1 VISLAD
7 GREIC
12 ADRVIVC
19 AGRGGATENLGLEEN
34 GIPTDTRG
42 NILRENA
49 DSFRTSAP
57 SVLAA
62 GDVLGG
68 FGLASTATIEG
79 HSAAA
84 DAMGLKEHK
93 VALPLPK
100 GIYAMPEMASVGQ
113 TEEDLVKRGIPFV
126 SAQAKY
132 AETSKGVIRGEQFGF
147 LKLLVHA
154 ETRELLGVHII
165 GEDAAELIHIGQLL
179 IANKQTVDDLLCY
192 AFNQPT
198 FAETYKK
205 AGFRCWNR
213 LNGSQAT
220 LANS

>member
-1 VISLAD
+1 
-7 GREIC
+7 
-12 ADRVIVC
+12 
-19 AGRGGATENLGLEEN
+19 
-34 GIPTDTRG
+34 
-42 NILRENA
+42 
-49 DSFRTSAP
+49 
-57 SVLAA
+57 
-62 GDVLGG
+62 
-68 FGLASTATIEG
+68 
-79 HSAAA
+79 
-84 DAMGLKEHK
+84 MGLKEHK